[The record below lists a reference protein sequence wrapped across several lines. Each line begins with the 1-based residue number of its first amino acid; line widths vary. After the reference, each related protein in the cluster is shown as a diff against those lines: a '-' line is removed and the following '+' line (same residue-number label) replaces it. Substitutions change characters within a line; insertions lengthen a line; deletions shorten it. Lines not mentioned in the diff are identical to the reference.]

1 MDDWIDVA
9 AASDFPAN
17 SFRTLLLHNTP
28 VAVFNVAGA
37 YYAIED
43 CCSHEAETLSNG
55 TVDGLEITC
64 PLHLAR
70 FSLSTGAA
78 LAPPAYE
85 AIATFPVRVAGGM
98 VQIRDARGDPVDTD
112 SG

>member
-9 AASDFPAN
+9 TAGDFPPD
-17 SFRTLLLHNTP
+17 SYRTLLLHGTA
-28 VAVFNVAGA
+28 VAVFNVAGN

-43 CCSHEAETLSNG
+43 CCSHEAGTLSDG

-70 FSLSTGAA
+70 FSLRTGEV
-78 LAPPAYE
+78 LAPPADE
-85 AIATFPVRVAGGM
+85 PIAIFPVRVADGM
-98 VQIRDARGDPVDTD
+98 VQVRDDRCD
-112 SG
+112 